1 MTKLEYTAIES
12 HMKPYM
18 QDSAHDMHHVYRV
31 LNAALDIAKHEND
44 VDMDILIA
52 ACLLHDIGR
61 EHQFANP
68 GTCHAIVGGEM
79 AYEFLLSRNW
89 PPEKAMHVKDCISA
103 HRYRGG
109 NAPETIEAKILFD
122 ADKLDVCGLIGIART
137 LIYQGQVSAP
147 LYELDDS
154 GEIITEGGADDES
167 AFFPEYHYKLKNV
180 YTSFFTAHGKELA
193 HKRQQA
199 ATDFY
204 NGLYAEIRQN
214 YDSGMDYF
222 M

>member
-1 MTKLEYTAIES
+1 MTKPEYTAIET
-12 HMKPYM
+12 HMKTHM

-31 LNAALDIAKHEND
+31 LNAALDIAKHETE
-44 VDMDILIA
+44 VDMDVLIA

-61 EHQFANP
+61 KKQFTNP
-68 GTCHAIVGGEM
+68 GTCHAIVGSEM
-79 AYEFLLSRNW
+79 AHEFLQSRSW
-89 PPEKAMHVKDCISA
+89 PQQKALHVKDCISA

-109 NAPETIEAKILFD
+109 NAPETTESKILFD

-137 LIYQGQVSAP
+137 LIYQGQVATP
-147 LYELDDS
+147 LYELDDN

-180 YTSFFTAHGKELA
+180 YTSFFTARAKEIA
-193 HKRQQA
+193 AQRQQA
-199 ATDFY
+199 AIDFY
-204 NGLYAEIRQN
+204 DGLYAEIRQN